1 MKVLL
6 ELIRIAFIFVFFGGI
21 LSAFIK
27 YVYSKLGTDTNT
39 YGWMG
44 LIAILILFLVLYR
57 NKLQFSGWYK
67 GKGREKL
74 PKKVSK
80 LLISSSILLLLLP
93 PILSFFL
100 S

>member
-6 ELIRIAFIFVFFGGI
+6 ELIRIVFIFVFFGGI
-21 LSAFIK
+21 LSAFIN
-27 YVYSKLGTDTNT
+27 YVYSKLGTNT
-39 YGWMG
+39 ETFGWIG
-44 LIAILILFLVLYR
+44 FFAILILFFVLYR
-57 NKLQFSGWYK
+57 NKFQFSGWYI

-74 PKKVSK
+74 QKKVSK
-80 LLISSSILLLLLP
+80 LLISISILLLVLP